1 MATAIPSQG
10 IEVAITQS
18 VAEIIQVVD
27 VTDHASG
34 TSANDPSRGHA
45 SLIISPQ
52 HFRVPR
58 RRQPLTTQGLDRPL
72 AERGRFDAP
81 IALAATVLHVKEP
94 GRGCQIAWRPGA
106 GGLTFG

>member
-1 MATAIPSQG
+1 MATAVPSQG

-18 VAEIIQVVD
+18 VPEIIQVVD

-34 TSANDPSRGHA
+34 TSANEPSRVML
-45 SLIISPQ
+45 SWSSPRNTSAF
-52 HFRVPR
+52 H
-58 RRQPLTTQGLDRPL
+58 RRQPLTTQGLDRRL

-81 IALAATVLHVKEP
+81 IALAPTVLHVKKP

-106 GGLTFG
+106 GRLTFG